1 MSVPDPSLDD
11 VRDVLESLS
20 EVLQPVVAESDV
32 VGEVSVVPDQL
43 LGGGVLGQGL
53 AVSALLVEKTCWGQI
68 VLHTVDQLDCS
79 HRG

>member
-1 MSVPDPSLDD
+1 MFPDPSLDD
-11 VRDVLESLS
+11 VRDVLQGRR
-20 EVLQPVVAESDV
+20 EVLQPIVAESSV

-53 AVSALLVEKTCWGQI
+53 AVPSLLVEETCWGQI
-68 VLHTVDQLDCS
+68 VLQTVDQLDWS